1 MIIRSCRVDSEVSA
15 SLKVLVNMMTRVVTS
30 SYTTCRQVYRSK
42 SLLFQHLFI
51 ASVTP
56 GRIPLESCKFQALA
70 FQDRTCKFFFVYL
83 FSWGSWA
90 SPFLP
95 GRKVWFDFKE
105 CVISHQQIWNEK
117 WQAIQQVMGLLSIF
131 SYSKA

>member
-70 FQDRTCKFFFVYL
+70 FQDRTCKFFFVYFPEAHEPPL
-83 FSWGSWA
+83 SFQE
-90 SPFLP
+90 
-95 GRKVWFDFKE
+95 GRFDLILKNVLYHTNKYE
-105 CVISHQQIWNEK
+105 MKNDK
-117 WQAIQQVMGLLSIF
+117 L
-131 SYSKA
+131 YSK